1 MLMFNKKYFEY
12 KKRENYVCDHN
23 IIGNNHFTEKP
34 GNFYEWWNVCVIRA
48 NNLIFAKVNLVHIQL
63 ITFFTKIFIIFKMSR
78 LPIPVYQSLQ
88 TWIFWKKVKWC
99 IYSQKFSLKR
109 YAFLCLFIHV
119 KQLNCWGM
127 CRFLWWFV
135 RFRNLPFVLVV
146 GPEITINVC
155 TWNQHCLFNKNT
167 HLYFE
172 VLCWKQECICGY
184 EVLYIFLSL
193 MSSFNSITV

>member
-1 MLMFNKKYFEY
+1 MLIFNKKYFEY
-12 KKRENYVCDHN
+12 KKRENYVCGHN
-23 IIGNNHFTEKP
+23 IIGNNHFTEKS
-34 GNFYEWWNVCVIRA
+34 GKLYEWWNACVIRA
-48 NNLIFAKVNLVHIQL
+48 KNLIFAKVNLVQIQL

-78 LPIPVYQSLQ
+78 LPVPVYQSLQ
-88 TWIFWKKVKWC
+88 AWIFWMKVKWC
-99 IYSQKFSLKR
+99 IYSQKISLKR

-135 RFRNLPFVLVV
+135 RFRNLPFVLLV
-146 GPEITINVC
+146 GPEITLNVC

-172 VLCWKQECICGY
+172 VLCWKQEYICGY
-184 EVLYIFLSL
+184 EVLYIFCH
-193 MSSFNSITV
+193 